1 MYIDATVIKGETRSF
16 GCSIEFNE
24 NADIF
29 KPFDL
34 NPYSIIFEIL
44 GSATADAEVL
54 VSHLITQNSTISQDG
69 IINDAANGQF
79 IFTVTAEDTN
89 KIGLGQHPVRL
100 KIVDA
105 ASLETIYSL
114 TEGELNGEFSKIQ
127 VVLV

>member
-34 NPYSIIFEIL
+34 SPYSIVFEVL
-44 GSATADAEVL
+44 GSATADAEIL
-54 VSHLITQNSTISQDG
+54 ASHLITQNSGILQDG
-69 IINDAANGQF
+69 VINDPTNGQF
-79 IFTVTAEDTN
+79 IFTVTADDTEN
-89 KIGLGQHPVRL
+89 LGLGQHPIRI

-105 ASLETIYSL
+105 ASLEPVYSL
-114 TEGELNGEFSKIQ
+114 TEGESNGEFSKIQ